1 MLCGAPPPPPRAG
14 APGGR
19 GGVALRLVPRSLRGE
34 VPKEAGGPVNYGRG
48 RPWPQGPPG
57 REKEPRSQVHAAKEP
72 ARRLPSHSSGTS
84 SQAPALLGAADTL
97 LWLVAVVTTRDPQI
111 PDSSAGLGP
120 PSAAWSAHICSL
132 LPHRPLWPCGVRGA
146 RWPPTGCP
154 RRARPLGGGAS
165 RTRHTAVT
173 GEGVAPWSR
182 PAGQHWPVD
191 PEPGSAGQHWPRS
204 GLHRPHHCDLLCPL
218 PEPGPDEQ
226 AGGFLKPT
234 RSPPAQGPRPAHA
247 LVPVETEQLFFC
259 SKKEEGRREGEG
271 ASLRADVGVLGAPP
285 NPCHGDVKG
294 TVGLEAGNDPAPRLA
309 CADTTGLTR
318 FPLPP
323 PAGVGGRRV
332 WPEQQLLT
340 LLGISRLCRGP

>member
-1 MLCGAPPPPPRAG
+1 M
-14 APGGR
+14 
-19 GGVALRLVPRSLRGE
+19 ALRLVPRSLRGE
-34 VPKEAGGPVNYGRG
+34 VPKEVSGPMNYGRG

-72 ARRLPSHSSGTS
+72 ARRLPSHSSGPS

-97 LWLVAVVTTRDPQI
+97 LWPVAVVTTRDPQI

-132 LPHRPLWPCGVRGA
+132 LPHRPLWLSGVRGA
-146 RWPPTGCP
+146 GCALAPHGLPQEGEATGWGCLSHEAYSRHGRGGRTLEPPRWSALAGGP
-154 RRARPLGGGAS
+154 RA
-165 RTRHTAVT
+165 
-173 GEGVAPWSR
+173 
-182 PAGQHWPVD
+182 
-191 PEPGSAGQHWPRS
+191 GSAGQHWPRS

>member
-1 MLCGAPPPPPRAG
+1 MAGDGRGLKGHLAEKRSPEVRSTRPRSPLAASPATALGPPPR
-14 APGGR
+14 R
-19 GGVALRLVPRSLRGE
+19 PRSWGRLTPFCGQWLLSPPVTLRFPTPQQGW
-34 VPKEAGGPVNYGRG
+34 GR
-48 RPWPQGPPG
+48 RRPPG
-57 REKEPRSQVHAAKEP
+57 QP
-72 ARRLPSHSSGTS
+72 T
-84 SQAPALLGAADTL
+84 
-97 LWLVAVVTTRDPQI
+97 
-111 PDSSAGLGP
+111 
-120 PSAAWSAHICSL
+120 SAASSPTALCG
-132 LPHRPLWPCGVRGA
+132 RAGCGVRGA